1 MKILVNIDDDS
12 RTTIPEIIDLDTSHD
27 DSTTNRR
34 RRSSSTSSQDNESL
48 PRPITSSNKRKKS
61 KPDDI
66 NENNDDKEDL
76 SRTVI
81 QNEAEVCPICL
92 EEWTNSGQHRLVATE
107 CGHLFGR
114 MLVTKFS
121 FFFFNFQISYLVVL
135 KNGFAPPQNVL
146 NVNQQ

>member
-27 DSTTNRR
+27 DSTNNRR

-66 NENNDDKEDL
+66 DEDKEDL

-121 FFFFNFQISYLVVL
+121 FFSFNFQISNLVVL